1 MAAMKLVAAVGDQ
14 DEGAH
19 PRQPA
24 SDVVEQLP
32 SRVIGPMNVLDHE
45 QQRRVPAAGIASSAT
60 IASNRRSFACPES
73 PDCSGPT
80 PSASCGKSCESSRR
94 GGPEALRA
102 IASMSASVEV
112 VADRLD
118 ERQVRQRELG
128 LAATAGEHRRS
139 EPSRLADQLIGK
151 PGLAD
156 PRFPGDDD
164 EPAAAPPRLQQR
176 VLERGKR
183 LLPTNQDWGDD
194 GAGHGL
200 NSLSGRR

>member
-1 MAAMKLVAAVGDQ
+1 MAAVKLVAAVGDQ

-19 PRQPA
+19 RRQPA
-24 SDVVEQLP
+24 CDVVEQVVCG
-32 SRVIGPMNVLDHE
+32 VIGPMNVLDHE
-45 QQRRVPAAGIASSAT
+45 QQRPLGRRDREQREDRLEQAKLRLSGIAGHLDPVAELRKQLREL
-60 IASNRRSFACPES
+60 AA
-73 PDCSGPT
+73 
-80 PSASCGKSCESSRR
+80 
-94 GGPEALRA
+94 GGPEA
-102 IASMSASVEV
+102 SAQMFEVGVREV

-118 ERQVRQRELG
+118 ERQVRQGELG
-128 LAATAGEHRRS
+128 LAATAGEDRRS
-139 EPSRLADQLIGK
+139 EPSRLADQLVGK